1 MVLVTAGSDG
11 KWSWEIGGLR
21 KRSGGTEIAYVIS
34 QDAVN
39 NYTTEITGNSKD
51 GYTITNRLVDHSYAF
66 TKGDNGS
73 WPRGS
78 TTTLD
83 FVVNRSPDDGTT
95 FSHFTGIRID
105 GRDVPKE
112 AYEAQTGS
120 VVIKLKPT
128 YLEKLKDGSHTIV
141 ANFNDGSAQARF
153 AIEAAP
159 ASNASDSS
167 SRRMPNTSDPL
178 LGSASLL
185 LLAAGAA
192 LCLAVAVR
200 RRVK

>member
-1 MVLVTAGSDG
+1 MSVSAGEDG
-11 KWSWEIGGLR
+11 SWTWEIGGLR
-21 KRSGGTEIAYVIS
+21 KRSGGTEIAYTVS
-34 QDAVN
+34 EDAVK
-39 NYTTEITGNSKD
+39 NYATQIAGNSKD
-51 GYTITNRLVDHSYAF
+51 GYTITNRLVDHGYAF

-73 WPRGS
+73 WTRGS
-78 TTTLD
+78 MTTLD
-83 FVVNRSPDDGTT
+83 FTVNRSPDDGTA
-95 FSHFTGIRID
+95 FSHFAGIRID

-112 AYEAQTGS
+112 AYEAQAGS
-120 VVIKLKPT
+120 VVIKLKPA

-159 ASNASDSS
+159 ASNVPDSAN
-167 SRRMPNTSDPL
+167 RKMPNTSDPL
-178 LGSASLL
+178 FGSAPLF
-185 LLAAGAA
+185 LLAAGAV

>member
-1 MVLVTAGSDG
+1 MCTAPPRPLT
-11 KWSWEIGGLR
+11 KWHEPEVVSLEGQVVW
-21 KRSGGTEIAYVIS
+21 SYGT
-34 QDAVN
+34 
-39 NYTTEITGNSKD
+39 TRITR
-51 GYTITNRLVDHSYAF
+51 TACAHTNRLVDHSYAF

-73 WPRGS
+73 WTRGS

-83 FVVNRSPDDGTT
+83 FTVNRSPDDGMT

-112 AYEAQTGS
+112 AYEAQVGS
-120 VVIKLKPT
+120 VVIKLKPA

-153 AIEAAP
+153 TIEAAP
-159 ASNASDSS
+159 ASNVPDSAN
-167 SRRMPNTSDPL
+167 RKMPNTSDPL
-178 LGSASLL
+178 FGSAPLF
-185 LLAAGAA
+185 LLAAGAV